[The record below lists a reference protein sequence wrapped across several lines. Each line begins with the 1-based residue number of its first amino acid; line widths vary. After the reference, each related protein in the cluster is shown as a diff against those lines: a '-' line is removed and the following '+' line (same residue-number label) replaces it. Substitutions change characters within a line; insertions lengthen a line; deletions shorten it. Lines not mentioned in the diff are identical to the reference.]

1 MFNINSFLHSDALGP
16 AIEWKSYP
24 KFNFIGGH
32 IDNESIPIISLKESI
47 DKIILKEGKTL
58 AKYGLESGPQGYLP
72 LRQFISKK

>member
-32 IDNESIPIISLKESI
+32 IDNESIPIIS
-47 DKIILKEGKTL
+47 
-58 AKYGLESGPQGYLP
+58 
-72 LRQFISKK
+72 